1 MKTIKGTKRDLVAIL
16 KGLLEVQEL
25 EGAEFGMAVAKNLKL
40 LQDKLQDIEDMGQ
53 VSPQFLAVA
62 REVAQLTQDE
72 KLDEAKKLED
82 ANINLLEERKTQLAV
97 VDKALEKTASI
108 KLYTIA
114 RRMLPKV
121 ITGKQIYGITTILE

>member
-97 VDKALEKTASI
+97 VDKALEKAASI
-108 KLYTIA
+108 KLYTIT

-121 ITGKQIYGITTILE
+121 ITGKQIYGITKILE

>member
-53 VSPQFLAVA
+53 VSPKFLAVA

-97 VDKALEKTASI
+97 VDKALEKAASI
-108 KLYTIA
+108 KLYTIT

-121 ITGKQIYGITTILE
+121 ITGKQIYGITKILE

>member
-121 ITGKQIYGITTILE
+121 ITGKQIYGITKILE